1 MFYLGENDCPNTN
14 NTNNLHSDLVAN
26 SGNASYGIWIGMTL
40 ANAADAFN
48 SPKYWTDQANRYLQ
62 SGDFGYGKVNHIS
75 MFPWGGNQPD
85 GSPSPANVFLPYY

>member
-1 MFYLGENDCPNTN
+1 MFYLGENDCPSTN

-62 SGDFGYGKVNHIS
+62 SGDFGFVSGQ
-75 MFPWGGNQPD
+75 FPWTTASAPD
-85 GSPSPANVFLPYY
+85 GAPSPSNVIILLLLP